1 MAEPGA
7 RDRMIDG
14 AAVLLAK
21 RGLQGASFS
30 EVLEATG
37 APRGSIY
44 HHFPGGKDELVAA
57 AIARV
62 SERTLARLTELG
74 GSATSLTEGFL
85 GLWRALLDRSGLT
98 GGCAVVA
105 VSVAASDDLLDRAG
119 TVFRDWSAHLAA
131 LLEEAGVAPARAASF
146 AVLLISATEG
156 AVVMARAQR
165 DLAPFE
171 SVAATLTASARD
183 LDADAAS

>member
-62 SERTLARLTELG
+62 SERTLGRLTELG

-85 GLWRALLDRSGLT
+85 ALWRALLDRSRLT
-98 GGCAVVA
+98 AGCAVVA

-119 TVFRDWSAHLAA
+119 TVFRDWTAHLAA
-131 LLEEAGVAPARAASF
+131 LLEEAGVPAVRAGSF

-171 SVAATLTASARD
+171 SVASTLMASARD